1 MNNKVA
7 RSGSVLENNL
17 VEIIDQTGVENAVV
31 KLIEKNNSLL
41 PDNVVIDRIKAS
53 AGFYVANRKDL
64 LELKPESK
72 MKMLY
77 GILKEA
83 MVGCEAGLDYDII
96 PFKGE
101 PVIVRKKEG
110 WFKIIDLVK
119 PADIIRFTINVIT
132 KDDIYKFNPVTEEL
146 THELKGIRTQ
156 DFSNIKGTYAYIK
169 LANGFEK
176 TVFMTKEDLEHLK
189 KISPSGSSSF
199 SPWNSNAIRMVKAK
213 ITKELAKEMYTLF
226 SGRVNSVLANVI
238 NSDEIAI
245 NSIDNRGYITNS
257 TKTYE
262 KKTGY
267 NKVIIDQKEEEE
279 PKYDDETGVIEE
291 VNISEI

>member
-176 TVFMTKEDLEHLK
+176 N
-189 KISPSGSSSF
+189 SF
-199 SPWNSNAIRMVKAK
+199 
-213 ITKELAKEMYTLF
+213 
-226 SGRVNSVLANVI
+226 
-238 NSDEIAI
+238 
-245 NSIDNRGYITNS
+245 
-257 TKTYE
+257 
-262 KKTGY
+262 
-267 NKVIIDQKEEEE
+267 
-279 PKYDDETGVIEE
+279 YD
-291 VNISEI
+291 

>member
-1 MNNKVA
+1 
-7 RSGSVLENNL
+7 
-17 VEIIDQTGVENAVV
+17 
-31 KLIEKNNSLL
+31 
-41 PDNVVIDRIKAS
+41 
-53 AGFYVANRKDL
+53 
-64 LELKPESK
+64 
-72 MKMLY
+72 
-77 GILKEA
+77 
-83 MVGCEAGLDYDII
+83 
-96 PFKGE
+96 
-101 PVIVRKKEG
+101 
-110 WFKIIDLVK
+110 
-119 PADIIRFTINVIT
+119 
-132 KDDIYKFNPVTEEL
+132 
-146 THELKGIRTQ
+146 
-156 DFSNIKGTYAYIK
+156 
-169 LANGFEK
+169 
-176 TVFMTKEDLEHLK
+176 
-189 KISPSGSSSF
+189 
-199 SPWNSNAIRMVKAK
+199 MVKAK